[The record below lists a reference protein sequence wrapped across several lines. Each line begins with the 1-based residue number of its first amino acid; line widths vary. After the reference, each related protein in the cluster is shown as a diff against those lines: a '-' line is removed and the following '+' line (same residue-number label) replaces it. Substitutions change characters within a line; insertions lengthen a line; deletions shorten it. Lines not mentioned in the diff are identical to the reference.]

1 MDRLNINKTAQEVHE
16 QYQKMESVGYNT
28 MVYGQAGT
36 WKTSAILTCPKPV
49 HVYSFDRHGWA
60 PIKRYVDGKN
70 INVDARFEGTFGSR
84 IKAGQQETT
93 FNRWQ
98 KDFKEKA
105 NSGYFDAVG
114 TLVFDSATTW
124 ALSIM
129 DQVRKTGGKMMPDND
144 YIINK
149 KMTPDQKDWQI
160 QMEALKLALDDFLSL
175 PCNCYLICHEVT
187 EVYGDN
193 ERILTLPLLT
203 GKLKE
208 QIPPMFDEVYR
219 AEAVPSSKG
228 NTVRL
233 LTQNDGNII
242 AKSRLAQVPSGK
254 NSPYLNKY
262 EEFNIKKLMIKVG
275 LEKEAEDKP
284 PLF

>member
-1 MDRLNINKTAQEVHE
+1 MEKLNINKTAQEVYD
-16 QYQKMESVGYNT
+16 QYQMVEEVGYNI

-36 WKTSAILTCPKPV
+36 WKTAAILTCPRPV
-49 HVYSFDRHGWA
+49 HLYSFDRHGWA

-70 INVDARFEGTFGSR
+70 INVEVRFEGAFGSR
-84 IKAGQQETT
+84 IKAGQQETV
-93 FNRWQ
+93 FNLWE

-105 NSGYFDAVG
+105 NSGYFDKVG
-114 TLVFDSATTW
+114 TLVFDSATSW

-129 DQVRKTGGKMMPDND
+129 DQVRKTGGKTMPDNS

-160 QMEALKLALDDFLSL
+160 QMACIRYALDDFLSL

-193 ERILTLPLLT
+193 ERIQTLPYLT

-208 QIPPMFDEVYR
+208 QLPPMFDEVYR
-219 AEAVPSSKG
+219 AEVIPGSSK
-228 NTVRL
+228 NKARL
-233 LTQNDGNII
+233 LTQNDGNIV
-242 AKSRLAQVPSGK
+242 AKSRLAQVPEGK
-254 NSPYLNKY
+254 GSPLLNKY
-262 EEFNIKKLMIKVG
+262 EDFDIKKLMLKVG
-275 LEKEAEDKP
+275 LEKEAKDKP